1 MNTKKRTHILHRSP
15 AALPAV
21 RRLTTLGT
29 AALLLLFTASCSLAT
44 LSPGNANG
52 SINPQLSIMG
62 LQGNVNEV
70 NISITGQDYQRSV
83 TVTPSSS
90 NLEFFL
96 PPGEDVKFE
105 IEAENQDSATS
116 HVYTWGMTRF
126 ADLVQGETT
135 ALDFVMAP
143 KETKIFIPDY
153 HSGYIVG
160 AGTVVQLSTINA
172 QEDISLLNT
181 EEWLSVDTNGEYP
194 FDVALDNQG
203 RIWISYIN
211 NGDISTSYNL
221 VMRENLSL
229 PESHDTGV
237 IGGALAFDYS
247 NSYLYFFYY
256 DTNLTQYQLARISV
270 TRNTANIGAPEF
282 FDVTVEPEISFFE
295 TFGLAVDNDGYV
307 YFAGSDGGDF
317 VSLYKYDPKRSSGN
331 RVVAMVTSE
340 KLGYSNLDLLVKN
353 NHLYVTNPGGSSG
366 DLILKFTKNL
376 DFVDSFGT
384 LSDGTL
390 DEVGEFIQPT
400 RFLTTTSDSIYV
412 TDDDD
417 SGIIGTNRIIKFNDT
432 DGSGW
437 DSYNPITSDNID
449 ALDLFFIG
457 T

>member
-1 MNTKKRTHILHRSP
+1 MNSKRRTHIFNQRPLALSSGRLLGAL
-15 AALPAV
+15 AA
-21 RRLTTLGT
+21 
-29 AALLLLFTASCSLAT
+29 AALLALFTASCSLAT
-44 LSPGNANG
+44 VGPGDG
-52 SINPQLSIMG
+52 SINPKLSIMG
-62 LQGNVNEV
+62 LQGDVNEV

-83 TVTPSSS
+83 TVNPSSS
-90 NLEFFL
+90 NVEFFL
-96 PPGEDVKFE
+96 PRGDDVKFE

-116 HVYTWGMTRF
+116 HIYTWGMTRY
-126 ADLVQGETT
+126 ADLVQGETSE
-135 ALDFVMAP
+135 LDFVMAP

-153 HSGYIVG
+153 HSGYITG

-211 NGDISTSYNL
+211 NGDITTSYSL

-237 IGGALAFDYS
+237 IGGALAFDHS
-247 NSYLYFFYY
+247 NSYLYFYHY
-256 DTNLTQYQLARISV
+256 DTNLIQYQLARISV
-270 TRNTANIGAPEF
+270 TRNTATIDAPES

-317 VSLYKYDPKRSSGN
+317 ISLYKYDPNRSSGN
-331 RVVAMVTSE
+331 RVIAKVTSE
-340 KLGYSNLDLLVKN
+340 KLGYSNIDLLVKN
-353 NHLYVTNPGGSSG
+353 NHLYVTNPAGSSG
-366 DLILKFTKNL
+366 ELILKFTKNL

-384 LSDGTL
+384 PSDGTL

-437 DSYNPITSDNID
+437 YSYNPITSVNTD

>member
-116 HVYTWGMTRF
+116 HIYTWGMTRF
-126 ADLVQGETT
+126 ADLVQGQTT

-153 HSGYIVG
+153 FSFN
-160 AGTVVQLSTINA
+160 GTVVEISSLNIS
-172 QEDISLLNT
+172 EDITFLDSAQ
-181 EEWLSVDTNGEYP
+181 WLATTTSGVHPYDI
-194 FDVALDNQG
+194 ALDNQG
-203 RIWISYIN
+203 RIWISYI
-211 NGDISTSYNL
+211 DYLDASTSYNL
-221 VMRENLSL
+221 LMRENMSL
-229 PESHDTGV
+229 AEPSYETGV
-237 IGGALAFDYS
+237 IGGALAFDRLH
-247 NSYLYFFYY
+247 SYLYFFHY
-256 DTNLTQYQLARISV
+256 DVNASQYQLARISV

-282 FDVTVEPEISFFE
+282 FDVTLEPEISFFE
-295 TFGLAVDNDGYV
+295 TFGLAVDDNGYI

-317 VSLYKYDPKRSSGN
+317 VTLYKYDPQRSAGN
-331 RVVAMVTSE
+331 RVLAKVTSE
-340 KLGYSNLDLLVKN
+340 NLGYSNLDLLVKN

-384 LSDGTL
+384 LSEGTL

-400 RFLTTTSDSIYV
+400 RFLTTTSDSIFV
-412 TDDDD
+412 TDDND
-417 SGIIGTNRIIKFNDT
+417 SGLLGTNRIIKFDDT

-437 DSYNPITSDNID
+437 YSFNPVTSDNID
-449 ALDLFFIG
+449 ALDLFFAG